1 MGRADWSGA
10 VCHQRRPVTKEHNAA
25 SVCVCCR
32 KSHGAVAWLP
42 YRHWTKGKD
51 MSRRALV
58 FLQKRGTEGESYLG
72 PKLIDPTPSLGSR
85 VAFIHE
91 GRTLAGQVGS
101 IQPPAWS
108 KDSEIIPTIHVIRD

>member
-1 MGRADWSGA
+1 M
-10 VCHQRRPVTKEHNAA
+10 
-25 SVCVCCR
+25 
-32 KSHGAVAWLP
+32 
-42 YRHWTKGKD
+42 KGKE

-72 PKLIDPTPSLGSR
+72 PKLINPTPSLGSR

-108 KDSEIIPTIHVIRD
+108 KDSEIIPTIRVIRD

>member
-1 MGRADWSGA
+1 
-10 VCHQRRPVTKEHNAA
+10 
-25 SVCVCCR
+25 
-32 KSHGAVAWLP
+32 VAELQ
-42 YRHWTKGKD
+42 YRHRTKGKD
-51 MSRRALV
+51 MPRKALV

-85 VAFIHE
+85 VAFVHE

-108 KDSEIIPTIHVIRD
+108 KDSEIIPTIRVIRD